1 MIKIITAS
9 QYSHSRKLTKTSAP
23 NVSEDVRNIIADVRA
38 RGDVALREYAMK
50 FDGIKLERLEVSQE
64 EFDQAFNIVGERYA
78 EILTRSAENIRAFHA
93 RQLREGFMFSP
104 KGGVILGQRVI
115 PLEKVGLYVP
125 GGTASYPSSVLM
137 NAIPAKIA
145 GCQEIIVATPKPS
158 NEIMAAAKIAGVT
171 RMFRIGGAQAIA
183 ALAYGTEAIPKV
195 DKITGPGN
203 SYVAEA
209 KRQVYG
215 DVGIDMIAGPSE
227 ILIIA
232 DKNNFASYLA
242 ADMLA
247 QAEHDRNATA
257 ILITN
262 SRRVANN
269 VSKEI
274 ELQIEKL
281 ERQSIARESI
291 DENGAIIIVRS
302 INDAADVANEIA
314 PEHLEICVDEP
325 FAMMSKIKNA
335 GSIFIGRNSP
345 EALGDYYAG
354 ANHVLPT
361 MGTARFSSPLSVDDF
376 VKKSQF
382 IYYTAGE
389 AFLTASRDIEEFAS
403 SEGLTAHA
411 RSVSIRREG

>member
-1 MIKIITAS
+1 
-9 QYSHSRKLTKTSAP
+9 
-23 NVSEDVRNIIADVRA
+23 
-38 RGDVALREYAMK
+38 
-50 FDGIKLERLEVSQE
+50 
-64 EFDQAFNIVGERYA
+64 
-78 EILTRSAENIRAFHA
+78 
-93 RQLREGFMFSP
+93 MFSP

-145 GCQEIIVATPKPS
+145 GCQEIIAATPKPS

-183 ALAYGTEAIPKV
+183 ALAYGTEAVPKV

-203 SYVAEA
+203 AYVAEA

-232 DKNNFASYLA
+232 DKNNFASHIA

-247 QAEHDRNATA
+247 QAEHDVNATA

-269 VSKEI
+269 VSREI

-281 ERQSIARESI
+281 ERYGIAREAI
-291 DENGAIIIVRS
+291 DKNGAIIIVKS
-302 INDAADVANEIA
+302 INDAVDIANKIA

-325 FAMMSKIKNA
+325 FEMMTKIRNA

-361 MGTARFSSPLSVDDF
+361 MGTARFSSALSVDDF

-382 IYYTAGE
+382 IYYSAGE
-389 AFLTASRDIEEFAS
+389 LLAASKDIEEFAK
-403 SEGLTAHA
+403 SEGLTGHA
-411 RSVSIRREG
+411 RSVSIRRE

>member
-9 QYSHSRKLTKTSAP
+9 QYSHRREKPSAP
-23 NVSEDVRNIIADVRA
+23 DVSGDVRKIIADVRT
-38 RGDVALREYAMK
+38 RGDKALREYAMK
-50 FDGIKLERLEVSQE
+50 FGEFYEGGLEVSQE
-64 EFDQAFNIVGERYA
+64 EFDEALNVVGERYV
-78 EILTRSAENIRAFHA
+78 EILSRSAENIRAFHA

-145 GCQEIIVATPKPS
+145 GCQEIIAATPKPS

-183 ALAYGTEAIPKV
+183 ALAYGTEAVPKV

-203 SYVAEA
+203 AYVAEA

-232 DKNNFASYLA
+232 DKNNFASHIA

-247 QAEHDRNATA
+247 QAEHDVNATA

-269 VSKEI
+269 VSREI

-281 ERQSIARESI
+281 ERYGIAREAI
-291 DENGAIIIVRS
+291 DKNGAIIIVKS
-302 INDAADVANEIA
+302 INDAVDIANKIA

-325 FAMMSKIKNA
+325 FEMMTKIRNA

-361 MGTARFSSPLSVDDF
+361 MGTARFSSALSVDDF

-382 IYYTAGE
+382 IYYSAGE
-389 AFLTASRDIEEFAS
+389 LLAASKDIEEFAK
-403 SEGLTAHA
+403 SEGLTGHA
-411 RSVSIRREG
+411 RSVSIRRE

>member
-9 QYSHSRKLTKTSAP
+9 QYSHKRERAAIP
-23 NVSEDVRNIIADVRA
+23 PDVSEAVWKIIADVRA
-38 RGDVALREYAMK
+38 RGDAALREYAKK
-50 FDGIKLERLEVSQE
+50 FDGIELERLEVSE
-64 EFDQAFNIVGERYA
+64 EDFEEASRVVGQRYI
-78 EILTRSAENIRAFHA
+78 EILTKSAENIRAFHS

-104 KGGVILGQRVI
+104 GGGVILGQRVI
-115 PLEKVGLYVP
+115 PLERVGLYVP

-145 GCQEIIVATPKPS
+145 GCAEIVVATPRPS
-158 NEIMAAAKIAGVT
+158 AQIMAAAKIAGVT

-183 ALAYGTEAIPKV
+183 ALAYGTETVPKV

-203 SYVAEA
+203 VYVAEA

-215 DVGIDMIAGPSE
+215 DAGIDMIAGPSE

-232 DKNNFASYLA
+232 DKNNFASHIA

-247 QAEHDRNATA
+247 QAEHDKDATA

-262 SRRVANN
+262 SRRVANS
-269 VSKEI
+269 VSREI
-274 ELQIEKL
+274 ELQIEGL
-281 ERQSIARESI
+281 ERRGIAREAI
-291 DENGAIIIVRS
+291 DKNGAIIIVRS
-302 INDAADVANEIA
+302 INDAVSIANEIA

-325 FAMMSKIKNA
+325 FEMMTKIRNA

-354 ANHVLPT
+354 PNHVLPT
-361 MGTARFSSPLSVDDF
+361 MGTARFSSPLSVGDF

-382 IYYTAGE
+382 IYYPAGKLLE
-389 AFLTASRDIEEFAS
+389 ASKDIEDFAK

-411 RSVSIRREG
+411 RSISIRRE

>member
-9 QYSHSRKLTKTSAP
+9 QYSHRREKPSAP
-23 NVSEDVRNIIADVRA
+23 DVSGDVRKIIADVRT
-38 RGDVALREYAMK
+38 RGDKALREYSKK
-50 FDGIKLERLEVSQE
+50 FDGVEFGEVSQE
-64 EFDQAFNIVGERYA
+64 EFEEAYNIVGKRYI
-78 EILTRSAENIRAFHA
+78 EILTSSAENIRAFHT

-158 NEIMAAAKIAGVT
+158 AEIMAAAKIAGVT

-183 ALAYGTEAIPKV
+183 ALAYGTEAVPKV

-203 SYVAEA
+203 AYVAEA

-232 DKNNFASYLA
+232 DKNNFASHIA

-247 QAEHDRNATA
+247 QAEH
-257 ILITN
+257 

-269 VSKEI
+269 VSREI

-281 ERQSIARESI
+281 ERQSIARDSI
-291 DENGAIIIVRS
+291 DNNGVIIIVKS
-302 INDAADVANEIA
+302 INDAIGIANEIA

-325 FAMMSKIKNA
+325 FEMMTKIRNA

-361 MGTARFSSPLSVDDF
+361 MGTARFSSALSVDDF

-382 IYYTAGE
+382 IYYSAGE
-389 AFLTASRDIEEFAS
+389 LLAASKDIEEFAK
-403 SEGLTAHA
+403 SEGLTGHA
-411 RSVSIRREG
+411 RSVSIRRE

>member
-9 QYSHSRKLTKTSAP
+9 QFSHKRELTKTSAP
-23 NVSEDVRNIIADVRA
+23 DVSKDVRNIIADVRA
-38 RGDVALREYAMK
+38 RGDDALREYAMK

-64 EFDQAFNIVGERYA
+64 EFDQALNIVGERYI
-78 EILTRSAENIRAFHA
+78 EILTRSAENIRAFHT

-183 ALAYGTEAIPKV
+183 ALAYGTEAVPKV

-232 DKNNFASYLA
+232 DKNNFASHLA

-269 VSKEI
+269 VSREI

-291 DENGAIIIVRS
+291 DNNGAIIIVKS
-302 INDAADVANEIA
+302 INDAVDIANEIA
-314 PEHLEICVDEP
+314 PEHLEICVEEP
-325 FAMMSKIKNA
+325 FGMMTKIRNA

-389 AFLTASRDIEEFAS
+389 PFLTASKDIEEFAM

-411 RSVSIRREG
+411 RSVSIRRE

>member
-9 QYSHSRKLTKTSAP
+9 QYSHKRERAVIP
-23 NVSEDVRNIIADVRA
+23 PDVSEAVRKIIADVRA
-38 RGDVALREYAMK
+38 RGDAALREYAKK
-50 FDGIKLERLEVSQE
+50 FDGIELERLEVSE
-64 EFDQAFNIVGERYA
+64 EDFEEASRVVGQRYI
-78 EILTRSAENIRAFHA
+78 EILTKSAENIRAFHS

-104 KGGVILGQRVI
+104 GGGVILGQRVI
-115 PLEKVGLYVP
+115 PLERVGLYVP

-145 GCQEIIVATPKPS
+145 GCAEIVVATPRPS
-158 NEIMAAAKIAGVT
+158 AQIMAAAKIAGVT

-183 ALAYGTEAIPKV
+183 ALAYGTETVPKV

-203 SYVAEA
+203 VYVAEA

-215 DVGIDMIAGPSE
+215 DAGIDMIAGPSE

-232 DKNNFASYLA
+232 DKNNFASHIA

-247 QAEHDRNATA
+247 QAEHDKDATA

-262 SRRVANN
+262 SRRVANS
-269 VSKEI
+269 VSREI
-274 ELQIEKL
+274 ELQIEGL
-281 ERQSIARESI
+281 ERRGIAREAI
-291 DENGAIIIVRS
+291 DKNGAIIIVRS
-302 INDAADVANEIA
+302 INDAVSIANEIA

-325 FAMMSKIKNA
+325 FEMMTKIRNA

-354 ANHVLPT
+354 PNHVLPT

-382 IYYTAGE
+382 IYYPAGKLFE
-389 AFLTASRDIEEFAS
+389 ASKDIEDFAK

-411 RSVSIRREG
+411 RSISIRRE

>member
-9 QYSHSRKLTKTSAP
+9 QYSQQREKFSAP
-23 NVSEDVRNIIADVRA
+23 DVSEAVHKIIADVRA
-38 RGDVALREYAMK
+38 RGDAALREYAKK
-50 FDGIKLERLEVSQE
+50 FDGAMFGEVSQE
-64 EFDQAFNIVGERYA
+64 EFDEAFGSLSERYLG
-78 EILTRSAENIRAFHA
+78 ILRRSAENIREFHK

-104 KGGVILGQRVI
+104 EDGVILGQRVL

-145 GCQEIIVATPKPS
+145 GCQEIIAVCPKPS
-158 NEIMAAAKIAGVT
+158 LEIMAAAKIAGVT
-171 RMFRIGGAQAIA
+171 KMFRIGGAQAVA
-183 ALAYGTEAIPKV
+183 ALAYGTESVPKV

-203 SYVAEA
+203 AYVAEA

-232 DKNNFASYLA
+232 DKNNFASHLA

-247 QAEHDRNATA
+247 QAEHDRAATA

-269 VSKEI
+269 VSSEI
-274 ELQIEKL
+274 EVQIEKL
-281 ERQSIARESI
+281 ERRDIARASI
-291 DENGAIIIVRS
+291 DNNGVIIIVR
-302 INDAADVANEIA
+302 NFNEAVDLANMIA
-314 PEHLEICVDEP
+314 PEHLEICTADP
-325 FAMMSKIKNA
+325 FEMMTKIRNA
-335 GSIFIGRNSP
+335 GSVFIGRNSP

-382 IYYTAGE
+382 IYYSAGKLSDVSE
-389 AFLTASRDIEEFAS
+389 DIEEFAK
-403 SEGLTAHA
+403 SEGLTGHA
-411 RSVSIRREG
+411 RSVSIRRE